1 MSSNIR
7 RSTAAASLISL
18 VMLVSSVQAASKK
31 KPVPVAPP
39 ATVALAAPERVASV
53 EGITEY
59 RLANGMRV
67 LLFPDLSKQTI
78 TVNIT
83 YLVGSRHENY
93 GETGMAHLLEHML
106 FKGTARRTDVP
117 GELAAHGARPNGTTS
132 WDRTNYYETFNAT
145 EENLNWAL
153 DFESDRMMNSRV
165 EKKDLDSEMT
175 VVRNEFE
182 MGENQPLGVLFKRLM
197 STSYDWHNYGNLP
210 IGARS
215 DLEGVPIDRLQAF
228 YKLYYQ
234 PDNALLLVAGKFD
247 EAKTLALVQQYF
259 GSIPKP
265 TRILPVLYTA
275 EPVQD
280 GERLV
285 TLRRTG
291 DVQLAVVGYHIPAGA
306 HEDIAPLQILSEVMA
321 DSPGG
326 RLHKA
331 LVEAGK
337 AASVMQTGLQN
348 RDPGMS
354 FYGAQVRTD
363 KPLEPVLTQLIDVL
377 EKPASLPVTDAE
389 VERARTYLLS
399 QIELTLNNSERVG
412 LLLSDWAAM
421 GDWRLMF
428 VHRDRLRTA
437 RTADVQR
444 VWANYFKSSNRTAGL
459 FYPTATPERADI
471 PATPD
476 VMALVKDYKG
486 DAVREVGEE
495 FDPSVANIETRTVRK
510 KLAGGLDLALLPKK
524 TRGGA
529 VFAGMALRFGDLKSL
544 ANVGDIPSMTTSMLM
559 RGTTRHTRQQIQD
572 EFDRLKARVNI
583 STWGSGLSASVET
596 TRENL
601 PAVLSLLAE
610 VLREPK
616 FDAKELEELRA
627 ERLAGLEQQRSEP
640 SAIAFTAF
648 QKLLKPYPK
657 GDIRYVDSVDEG
669 VADIKAV
676 TREQMLK
683 FHRDFFGAQPAQFA
697 AVGDFDAAE
706 LEAQVTRLFGG
717 WKAAKP
723 FTAVPNEYFDA
734 KVEKRSFETPDKAQ
748 AFYVTGLNLNIRD
761 DDADYPALLF
771 GNYMMGGGFLNSRL
785 MARIRIKEGLSYG
798 VGSQLSVDSLD
809 KSGSFLAYAIYAPQ
823 NLAKLEQ
830 AFREEFER
838 VLKDGFTAEEIAQA
852 KSGWEQSRSV
862 GRAQDNALVGTLGH
876 YLFLGRTLAW
886 DAELEKKV
894 MALDAAQ
901 IRAAMN
907 RHLDL
912 SKFVVMKAGD
922 FAGAARTGAA
932 GAAPAASPAPAAKP

>member
-1 MSSNIR
+1 MSSKIR
-7 RSTAAASLISL
+7 RRAAAASLIL
-18 VMLVSSVQAASKK
+18 LGLLVSTGEAASKK

-39 ATVALAAPERVASV
+39 PRVTVAAPEKVTSV

-59 RLANGMRV
+59 HLANGLRV
-67 LLFPDLSKQTI
+67 LLFPDPSKQTV

-83 YLVGSRHENY
+83 YLVGSRQENY

-106 FKGTARRTDVP
+106 FKGTTNHP
-117 GELAAHGARPNGTTS
+117 KIPEELAAHGARPNGTTN
-132 WDRTNYYETFNAT
+132 WDRTNYFETFNAT
-145 EENLNWAL
+145 EENLRWAL
-153 DFESDRMMNSRV
+153 QLEADRMVNSLI
-165 EKKDLDSEMT
+165 KKEELDTEMT
-175 VVRNEFE
+175 VVRNEYE

-197 STSYDWHNYGNLP
+197 AASYDWHNYGNLP

-215 DLEGVPIDRLQAF
+215 DIEGVPIDRLQAY

-234 PDNALLLVAGKFD
+234 PDNALLLVAGKID
-247 EAKTLALVQQYF
+247 EAATLKTVQETF
-259 GSIPKP
+259 GAIPKP
-265 TRILPVLYTA
+265 TRTLPTIYTA
-275 EPVQD
+275 EPVKD
-280 GERLV
+280 GERMV

-291 DVQLAVVGYHIPAGA
+291 DVQLAVVGYHIPAGS
-306 HEDIAPLQILSEVMA
+306 HEDAAPLEILGQVMA

-331 LVEAGK
+331 LVETGK
-337 AASVMQTGLQN
+337 AASVLELGLQN
-348 RDPGMS
+348 HDPGMA
-354 FYGAQVRTD
+354 FFGAQVRTD
-363 KPLEPVLTQLIDVL
+363 KPLDPVLAQLIDVL
-377 EKPASLPVTDAE
+377 EKPAALPVTDAE
-389 VERARTYLLS
+389 VERARTFLLS
-399 QIELTLNNSERVG
+399 QIELSLNNTERVG
-412 LLLSDWAAM
+412 LALSDWMAM

-428 VHRDRLRTA
+428 VQRDRIRTVK
-437 RTADVQR
+437 TADVQR
-444 VWANYFKSSNRTAGL
+444 VWASYFKTSNRTAGL
-459 FYPTATPERADI
+459 FYPTATPERAEI

-476 VMALVKDYKG
+476 VLALVKDYKG
-486 DAVREVGEE
+486 DAVREEGEE
-495 FDPSVANIETRTVRK
+495 FDPSIANIESRTTRK
-510 KLAGGLDLALLPKK
+510 KLPGGLDLALLPKK

-529 VFAGMALRFGDLKSL
+529 VFAAVALRFGEVKTLQNL
-544 ANVGDIPSMTTSMLM
+544 GDIPSMTTAILM
-559 RGTTRHTRQQIQD
+559 RGTSKHTRQQIQD

-583 STWGSGLSASVET
+583 NTWGSGLSASVET

-601 PAVLSLLAE
+601 PAALDLLVE
-610 VLREPK
+610 VLREPT
-616 FDAKELEELRA
+616 FDAKELEQLRA

-657 GDIRYVDSVDEG
+657 GDIRYVDSIDEG

-697 AVGDFDAAE
+697 AVGDFDADK
-706 LEAQVTRLFGG
+706 LEAQVKQLFGG

-723 FTAVPNEYFDA
+723 FTPVPNEYFDA
-734 KVEKRSFETPDKAQ
+734 KVENRSFETPDKAQ
-748 AFYVTGLNLNIRD
+748 AFYVTGVNLNIRD

-771 GNYMMGGGFLNSRL
+771 GNYMLGGGFLNSRL
-785 MARIRIKEGLSYG
+785 MARVRIKDGLSYG

-830 AFREEFER
+830 AFKEEIER

-886 DAELEKKV
+886 DADLEKKV

-907 RHLDL
+907 RHLDPA
-912 SKFVVMKAGD
+912 KFIVMKAGD
-922 FAGAARTGAA
+922 FAGVAKAGAPA
-932 GAAPAASPAPAAKP
+932 AAPAAPTAKP